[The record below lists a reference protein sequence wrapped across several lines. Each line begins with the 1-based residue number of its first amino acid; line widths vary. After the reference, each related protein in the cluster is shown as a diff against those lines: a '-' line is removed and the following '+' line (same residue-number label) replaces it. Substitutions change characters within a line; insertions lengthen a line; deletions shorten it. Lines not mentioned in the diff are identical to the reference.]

1 MDLDF
6 RKLSRF
12 DQHKA
17 VANLVRLENGSPTY
31 IAHLLSNEVYD
42 LYSWFD
48 LTKTTEGWEYWY
60 NLKIKT
66 NEKV

>member
-1 MDLDF
+1 MILDF
-6 RKLSRF
+6 RKLGRF

-17 VANLVRLENGSPTY
+17 VANLIRLENGSPIY
-31 IAHLLSNEVYD
+31 IAYLLSNEIYD

-48 LTKTTEGWEYWY
+48 LTQTTEGWEYWY

-66 NEKV
+66 NEEV